1 MNEINTDPV
10 LDMKTLFAIYTD
22 PDGVS
27 IIGVW
32 NGVKMLAAADPDGCV
47 RMSSSLPMDTPMLA
61 GLFHCTESIVQKTL
75 SLFEKLRL
83 LTVTDGLIRIVG
95 CKNDSTTNRIAA
107 RKQDESKET
116 EAHKR
121 ELARLRQAERRA
133 RQKMEKEQQK
143 ENGTATP
150 EANCDKARDEKRDMC
165 DNVRDR
171 HAVTRDRRDNVR
183 DRHAVTRDRRDKVRD
198 MRDTRRDNPTKNR
211 MSTASADSVTER
223 DTLRDMR
230 DSSNTVNTVNNNINA
245 LNDLNALKADK
256 HVSIYEF
263 ENEKDNKHVSPYEFE
278 NEKTETKS
286 KNSWNPSGNCVPW
299 HPEEN
304 GQKIPLN
311 LLPETIRNIINE
323 YNKLPLPKYNGI
335 IPSLLEKMKYLLH
348 HYGERIVIKTI
359 AGIANS
365 TFLLGKKENSSWTAS
380 LSWLMDAKNFA
391 KVYAGKYSN
400 NTDGGSDKNWKL
412 GDPFPIQLPGEGE
425 RRFTAEEQRVAIRK
439 LSIPTTPAQ
448 IRAARLCGLPL
459 DREAII

>member
-1 MNEINTDPV
+1 MNEIHTEPV

-27 IIGVW
+27 IIGAW
-32 NGVKMLAAADPDGCV
+32 NGVKMLAASDPEGCV
-47 RMSSSLPMDTPMLA
+47 RMTSGLPMDTAMLA
-61 GLFHCTESIVQKTL
+61 GLFHCSECIVQKTL
-75 SLFEKLRL
+75 ALFEKLRL
-83 LTVTDGLIRIVG
+83 LTVTDGLIRIAG
-95 CKNDSTTNRIAA
+95 GRNDGATNRIAT
-107 RKQDESKET
+107 RKPDESKET

-133 RQKMEKEQQK
+133 RQKQEKEQQK
-143 ENGTATP
+143 ENIAATP
-150 EANCDKARDEKRDMC
+150 EANCDEARDEKRDRC
-165 DNVRDR
+165 DN
-171 HAVTRDRRDNVR
+171 AR

-198 MRDTRRDNPTKNR
+198 TQRDNPTQNR
-211 MSTASADSVTER
+211 MNTASADSVTER

-230 DSSNTVNTVNNNINA
+230 DTGNTVNSNINNNLNA
-245 LNDLNALKADK
+245 LNALKADK
-256 HVSIYEF
+256 HVSIYET
-263 ENEKDNKHVSPYEFE
+263 ENEKA
-278 NEKTETKS
+278 ETKP
-286 KNSWNPSGNCVPW
+286 KNSLNPSGNCVPW

-311 LLPETIRNIINE
+311 LLPEPIRNVINE

-348 HYGERIVIKTI
+348 RYGERIVIKTI

-400 NTDGGSDKNWKL
+400 NTDGSCDKNWKL

-425 RRFTAEEQRVAIRK
+425 QRFTAEEQRVAIRK

-459 DREAII
+459 DKEAVF

>member
-133 RQKMEKEQQK
+133 RQKQEKEQQK
-143 ENGTATP
+143 ENGTAP
-150 EANCDKARDEKRDMC
+150 EANCDEARDEKRDMC

-171 HAVTRDRRDNVR
+171 HAVTC
-183 DRHAVTRDRRDKVRD
+183 DRRDKVRD
-198 MRDTRRDNPTKNR
+198 MRDTQRDNPTQSR
-211 MSTASADSVTER
+211 MNTASSGSVTER
-223 DTLRDMR
+223 DTRRDMR

-256 HVSIYEF
+256 HVSIYET
-263 ENEKDNKHVSPYEFE
+263 E
-278 NEKTETKS
+278 NEKTETKP
-286 KNSWNPSGNCVPW
+286 KNILNPSGNCVPW

-311 LLPETIRNIINE
+311 LLPETIRNVINE

-348 HYGERIVIKTI
+348 RYGERIVIKTI

-400 NTDGGSDKNWKL
+400 NTDGSCDKNWKL

>member
-1 MNEINTDPV
+1 MNEIHTDPV

-83 LTVTDGLIRIVG
+83 LTVTDGLIRITG
-95 CKNDSTTNRIAA
+95 CKNDSATNRIAA

-133 RQKMEKEQQK
+133 RQKQEKEQQK
-143 ENGTATP
+143 ENVAAP
-150 EANCDKARDEKRDMC
+150 EANG

-171 HAVTRDRRDNVR
+171 HAVTRDM
-183 DRHAVTRDRRDKVRD
+183 RDKVRD
-198 MRDTRRDNPTKNR
+198 MRDTQRDNPAQSR
-211 MSTASADSVTER
+211 MNTASADSVTER
-223 DTLRDMR
+223 DTRRDMR
-230 DSSNTVNTVNNNINA
+230 DSRNTVNRSINNNLNA
-245 LNDLNALKADK
+245 LNALKADK
-256 HVSIYEF
+256 HVSTYET
-263 ENEKDNKHVSPYEFE
+263 ENEKVNKHVSTYGSE
-278 NEKTETKS
+278 NEKTETKP
-286 KNSWNPSGNCVPW
+286 KNSLNPSGNCVPW
-299 HPEEN
+299 QPEEN

-311 LLPETIRNIINE
+311 LLPEPIRNVINE
-323 YNKLPLPKYNGI
+323 YNKLPLPKYNGV

-348 HYGERIVIKTI
+348 RYGERIVIKTI

-400 NTDGGSDKNWKL
+400 NTDGSCDKNWKL

>member
-1 MNEINTDPV
+1 MDAMNTNPL
-10 LDMKTLFAIYTD
+10 LDCKTMLAILNAD
-22 PDGVS
+22 PDGVA
-27 IIGVW
+27 IIGAW
-32 NGVKMLAAADPDGCV
+32 NSMETLAREDPEGCV
-47 RMSSSLPMDTPMLA
+47 RLSPGLPMDNTALA
-61 GLFHCTESIVQKTL
+61 GLLRCRETIVEKTVAV
-75 SLFEKLRL
+75 FEKLKRV
-83 LTVTDGLIRIVG
+83 TVKDGLIKVLGLNETKPFKQNVIPYE
-95 CKNDSTTNRIAA
+95 KTTTSKTAVS
-107 RKQDESKET
+107 ESALAK
-116 EAHKR
+116 KR

-133 RQKMEKEQQK
+133 RQKMEKKQQK
-143 ENGTATP
+143 ENIAATP
-150 EANCDKARDEKRDMC
+150 EANCDEAREEKRDMC

-171 HAVTRDRRDNVR
+171 HAVTRDRRD
-183 DRHAVTRDRRDKVRD
+183 KVRD
-198 MRDTRRDNPTKNR
+198 MRVTQRDNPTQSR
-211 MSTASADSVTER
+211 MNTASSDSVTER
-223 DTLRDMR
+223 DTRRDMR
-230 DSSNTVNTVNNNINA
+230 DTGNTVNSNINNN
-245 LNDLNALKADK
+245 LNALKADK
-256 HVSIYEF
+256 HVSIYET
-263 ENEKDNKHVSPYEFE
+263 ENEKVNKHVSTYETE
-278 NEKTETKS
+278 NEKTETTP
-286 KNSWNPSGNCVPW
+286 KNSLNPSGNCVPW

-323 YNKLPLPKYNGI
+323 YNKLPLPKYNGV

-400 NTDGGSDKNWKL
+400 NTDGSCDKNWKL

>member
-27 IIGVW
+27 IIGAW
-32 NGVKMLAAADPDGCV
+32 NGVKMLAASDPEGCV
-47 RMSSSLPMDTPMLA
+47 RMTSGLPMDTAMLA
-61 GLFHCTESIVQKTL
+61 GLFHCSECIVQKTL
-75 SLFEKLRL
+75 ALFEKLRL
-83 LTVTDGLIRIVG
+83 LTVTDGLIRIAG
-95 CKNDSTTNRIAA
+95 GRKDSATNQIATSKNC
-107 RKQDESKET
+107 ESKAA

-133 RQKMEKEQQK
+133 RQKQEKEQQK
-143 ENGTATP
+143 ENVAAIP
-150 EANCDKARDEKRDMC
+150 DEKCDKARDEKRDMC

-171 HAVTRDRRDNVR
+171 HAVTRDRRD
-183 DRHAVTRDRRDKVRD
+183 KVRD
-198 MRDTRRDNPTKNR
+198 MRDTQRDNPLQSR
-211 MSTASADSVTER
+211 MNTASSGSVTER
-223 DTLRDMR
+223 DTRRDMR
-230 DSSNTVNTVNNNINA
+230 DTGNTVNSNINNN
-245 LNDLNALKADK
+245 LNALKADK
-256 HVSIYEF
+256 HVSIYET
-263 ENEKDNKHVSPYEFE
+263 ENEKVNKHVSTYETE
-278 NEKTETKS
+278 NEKTETTP
-286 KNSWNPSGNCVPW
+286 KNSLNPSGNCVPW

-304 GQKIPLN
+304 GLKIPLN

-323 YNKLPLPKYNGI
+323 YNKLPLPKYNGV

-400 NTDGGSDKNWKL
+400 NTDGSCDKNWKL

>member
-133 RQKMEKEQQK
+133 RQKQEKEQQK
-143 ENGTATP
+143 ENGTAP
-150 EANCDKARDEKRDMC
+150 EANCDEARDEKRDMC

-171 HAVTRDRRDNVR
+171 HAVTC
-183 DRHAVTRDRRDKVRD
+183 DRRDKVRD
-198 MRDTRRDNPTKNR
+198 MRDTQRDNPTQSR
-211 MSTASADSVTER
+211 MNTASSGSVTER
-223 DTLRDMR
+223 DTRRDMR

-256 HVSIYEF
+256 HVSIYET
-263 ENEKDNKHVSPYEFE
+263 E
-278 NEKTETKS
+278 NEKTETKP
-286 KNSWNPSGNCVPW
+286 KNILNPSGNCVPW

-311 LLPETIRNIINE
+311 LLPETIRHVINE

-348 HYGERIVIKTI
+348 RYGERIVIKTI

-400 NTDGGSDKNWKL
+400 NTDGSCDKNWKL

>member
-27 IIGVW
+27 IIGAW
-32 NGVKMLAAADPDGCV
+32 NGVKMLAASDPEGCV
-47 RMSSSLPMDTPMLA
+47 RMTSGLPMDTAMLA
-61 GLFHCTESIVQKTL
+61 GLFHCSECIVQKTL
-75 SLFEKLRL
+75 TLFEKLRL
-83 LTVTDGLIRIVG
+83 LTVTDGLIRIASG
-95 CKNDSTTNRIAA
+95 RNESAINKIAT
-107 RKQDESKET
+107 RKPDESKET

-133 RQKMEKEQQK
+133 RQKQEKEQQK
-143 ENGTATP
+143 ENVAATP
-150 EANCDKARDEKRDMC
+150 DEKCDEARDEKRDMC
-165 DNVRDR
+165 DN
-171 HAVTRDRRDNVR
+171 AR

-198 MRDTRRDNPTKNR
+198 TQRDNPTQNR
-211 MSTASADSVTER
+211 MNTASADSVTER

-230 DSSNTVNTVNNNINA
+230 DTGNTVNSNINNNLNA
-245 LNDLNALKADK
+245 LNALKADK
-256 HVSIYEF
+256 HISTYEMENEKVNKHVSTYEF
-263 ENEKDNKHVSPYEFE
+263 ENEKP
-278 NEKTETKS
+278 ETKP

-299 HPEEN
+299 HPKEN

-311 LLPETIRNIINE
+311 LLPETIRNVINE
-323 YNKLPLPKYNGI
+323 YNKLPLPKYNGV

>member
-1 MNEINTDPV
+1 MNEIHTEPV

-22 PDGVS
+22 PDGAT

-32 NGVKMLAAADPDGCV
+32 NGVKMLAASDPEGCV

-61 GLFHCTESIVQKTL
+61 GLFHCSECIVQKTL

-83 LTVTDGLIRIVG
+83 LTVTDGLIRIAGGRNDGVTNKITAS
-95 CKNDSTTNRIAA
+95 KNC
-107 RKQDESKET
+107 ESKET

-133 RQKMEKEQQK
+133 RQKQEKEQQK
-143 ENGTATP
+143 ENVAAIP
-150 EANCDKARDEKRDMC
+150 DEKCDEARDEKRDRC
-165 DNVRDR
+165 
-171 HAVTRDRRDNVR
+171 DNVR

-198 MRDTRRDNPTKNR
+198 MRDTQRDTQRDNPAQSR
-211 MSTASADSVTER
+211 MNTASTDSVTER

-230 DSSNTVNTVNNNINA
+230 DSSNTVNSNINNNLNA
-245 LNDLNALKADK
+245 LNALNALKADK
-256 HVSIYEF
+256 HVSIYET
-263 ENEKDNKHVSPYEFE
+263 E
-278 NEKTETKS
+278 NEKTETTP
-286 KNSWNPSGNCVPW
+286 KNSLNPSGNCVPW

-304 GQKIPLN
+304 GQKIPLS
-311 LLPETIRNIINE
+311 LLPETICNVINE
-323 YNKLPLPKYNGI
+323 YNKLPLPKYNGV

-348 HYGERIVIKTI
+348 RYGERIVIKTI

-400 NTDGGSDKNWKL
+400 NTDGSCDKNWKL

-425 RRFTAEEQRVAIRK
+425 RRFTAEEQRAAIRK

>member
-27 IIGVW
+27 IIGAW
-32 NGVKMLAAADPDGCV
+32 NGVKMLAASDPEGCV
-47 RMSSSLPMDTPMLA
+47 RMTSGLPMDTAMLA
-61 GLFHCTESIVQKTL
+61 GLFHCSECIVQKTL
-75 SLFEKLRL
+75 ALFEKLRL
-83 LTVTDGLIRIVG
+83 LTVTDGLIRIAG
-95 CKNDSTTNRIAA
+95 GRNESATNKIAT
-107 RKQDESKET
+107 RKPNESKET

-133 RQKMEKEQQK
+133 RQKQEKEQQK
-143 ENGTATP
+143 ENVAATP
-150 EANCDKARDEKRDMC
+150 DEKCDEARDEKRDMC
-165 DNVRDR
+165 DN
-171 HAVTRDRRDNVR
+171 AR

-198 MRDTRRDNPTKNR
+198 TQRDNPAQSR
-211 MSTASADSVTER
+211 MNTASAGSVTER
-223 DTLRDMR
+223 DTPRDMR
-230 DSSNTVNTVNNNINA
+230 DSSNTVNSNINNNLNA
-245 LNDLNALKADK
+245 LNALKADK
-256 HVSIYEF
+256 HISAY
-263 ENEKDNKHVSPYEFE
+263 KFE
-278 NEKTETKS
+278 NEKTETKP

-304 GQKIPLN
+304 RQKIPLS
-311 LLPETIRNIINE
+311 LLPEPIRNVINE
-323 YNKLPLPKYNGI
+323 YNKLPLPKYNGV

-348 HYGERIVIKTI
+348 RYGERIVIKTI

-425 RRFTAEEQRVAIRK
+425 RRFTAEEQRAAIRK

>member
-1 MNEINTDPV
+1 MNEIHTDPV

-27 IIGVW
+27 IIGAW
-32 NGVKMLAAADPDGCV
+32 NGVKMLAASDPEGCV
-47 RMSSSLPMDTPMLA
+47 RMTNGLPMDTAMLA
-61 GLFHCTESIVQKTL
+61 GLFHCSECIVQKTL
-75 SLFEKLRL
+75 ALFEKLRL
-83 LTVTDGLIRIVG
+83 LTVTDGLIRIAG
-95 CKNDSTTNRIAA
+95 GRKDSATNQIATSKNC
-107 RKQDESKET
+107 ESKET

-133 RQKMEKEQQK
+133 RQKQEKEQQK
-143 ENGTATP
+143 ENIAAIP
-150 EANCDKARDEKRDMC
+150 DEKCDEARDENRDMC

-171 HAVTRDRRDNVR
+171 HAVTRDRRD
-183 DRHAVTRDRRDKVRD
+183 TLRD
-198 MRDTRRDNPTKNR
+198 MRDAQRDNPAQSR
-211 MSTASADSVTER
+211 MNTASSDSVTER
-223 DTLRDMR
+223 DTQRDMR
-230 DSSNTVNTVNNNINA
+230 DTGNTVNSNINNNLNA
-245 LNDLNALKADK
+245 LNALKADK
-256 HVSIYEF
+256 HVSIYET
-263 ENEKDNKHVSPYEFE
+263 ENEKP
-278 NEKTETKS
+278 ETTP
-286 KNSWNPSGNCVPW
+286 KNSLNPSGNCVPW

-311 LLPETIRNIINE
+311 LLPETIRNVINE

-348 HYGERIVIKTI
+348 RYGERIVIKTI

-400 NTDGGSDKNWKL
+400 NTDGSCDKNWKL

>member
-1 MNEINTDPV
+1 MNEIHTDPV

-27 IIGVW
+27 IIGAW
-32 NGVKMLAAADPDGCV
+32 NGVKMLAASDPEGCV
-47 RMSSSLPMDTPMLA
+47 RMTSGLPMDTAMLA
-61 GLFHCTESIVQKTL
+61 GLFHCSECIVQKTL
-75 SLFEKLRL
+75 ALFEKLRL
-83 LTVTDGLIRIVG
+83 LTVTDGLIRIAG
-95 CKNDSTTNRIAA
+95 CKKDSATNKIAA
-107 RKQDESKET
+107 RKQDENEDV

-133 RQKMEKEQQK
+133 RQKLEKEQQK
-143 ENGTATP
+143 ENVAATP
-150 EANCDKARDEKRDMC
+150 DEKCDEARDENRDMC
-165 DNVRDR
+165 
-171 HAVTRDRRDNVR
+171 DNVR

-198 MRDTRRDNPTKNR
+198 MRDTQRDNPLQSRIN
-211 MSTASADSVTER
+211 TASAGSVTER
-223 DTLRDMR
+223 DTRRDMR
-230 DSSNTVNTVNNNINA
+230 DMRDTGNTVNSNINNNLNA
-245 LNDLNALKADK
+245 LNALKADK
-256 HVSIYEF
+256 HVSIYET
-263 ENEKDNKHVSPYEFE
+263 ENV
-278 NEKTETKS
+278 KTETTP
-286 KNSWNPSGNCVPW
+286 KNSLNPSGNCVPW

-311 LLPETIRNIINE
+311 LLPEPIRNVINE
-323 YNKLPLPKYNGI
+323 YNKLPLPKYNGV

-348 HYGERIVIKTI
+348 RYGERIVLKTI

-412 GDPFPIQLPGEGE
+412 GDPFPIPLPGENE

-459 DREAII
+459 DKEAVF

>member
-1 MNEINTDPV
+1 MNEIHTDPV

-27 IIGVW
+27 IIGAW
-32 NGVKMLAAADPDGCV
+32 NGVKMLAASDPEGCV
-47 RMSSSLPMDTPMLA
+47 RMTSGLPMDTAMLA
-61 GLFHCTESIVQKTL
+61 GLFHCSECIVQKTL
-75 SLFEKLRL
+75 ALFEKLRL
-83 LTVTDGLIRIVG
+83 LTVTDGLIRIAG
-95 CKNDSTTNRIAA
+95 GRNESATKRIAT
-107 RKQDESKET
+107 RKPDENEEV

-133 RQKMEKEQQK
+133 RQKQEKEQQK
-143 ENGTATP
+143 ENVAATP
-150 EANCDKARDEKRDMC
+150 EANCDEARDEKRDMC
-165 DNVRDR
+165 DN
-171 HAVTRDRRDNVR
+171 AR

-198 MRDTRRDNPTKNR
+198 TLRDNPTQSR
-211 MSTASADSVTER
+211 MNTASAGSVTER
-223 DTLRDMR
+223 DTPRDMR
-230 DSSNTVNTVNNNINA
+230 DSSNTVNSNINNNLNA
-245 LNDLNALKADK
+245 LNTLNALKADK
-256 HVSIYEF
+256 HISTYES
-263 ENEKDNKHVSPYEFE
+263 V
-278 NEKTETKS
+278 NEKTETKP
-286 KNSWNPSGNCVPW
+286 KNSLNPSGNCVPW

-311 LLPETIRNIINE
+311 LLPETIRNVINE

-400 NTDGGSDKNWKL
+400 NTDGSCDKNWKL

>member
-1 MNEINTDPV
+1 MDAMNTNPL
-10 LDMKTLFAIYTD
+10 LDCKTMLAILNAD
-22 PDGVS
+22 PDGVA
-27 IIGVW
+27 IIGAW
-32 NGVKMLAAADPDGCV
+32 NSMETLAREDPEGFV
-47 RMSSSLPMDTPMLA
+47 RLSPGLPMDNTALA
-61 GLFHCTESIVQKTL
+61 GLLHCRETIVEKTVAV
-75 SLFEKLRL
+75 FEKLKRV
-83 LTVTDGLIRIVG
+83 TVKDGLIKVLG
-95 CKNDSTTNRIAA
+95 LNETKPF
-107 RKQDESKET
+107 KQNVIPYEKITSSKTALSESALSK
-116 EAHKR
+116 KR

-143 ENGTATP
+143 ENGTAP
-150 EANCDKARDEKRDMC
+150 EANCDEARDQKRDMC

-171 HAVTRDRRDNVR
+171 HAVTRDRRD
-183 DRHAVTRDRRDKVRD
+183 KVRN
-198 MRDTRRDNPTKNR
+198 MCDTQRDNPTQSR
-211 MSTASADSVTER
+211 MNTASAGSVTER
-223 DTLRDMR
+223 DTRRDMR
-230 DSSNTVNTVNNNINA
+230 DTGNTVNSNINNNLNA
-245 LNDLNALKADK
+245 LNALKADK

-263 ENEKDNKHVSPYEFE
+263 ENEK
-278 NEKTETKS
+278 TETKP
-286 KNSWNPSGNCVPW
+286 KNSLNPSGNCVPW

-311 LLPETIRNIINE
+311 LLPETIRNVINE

-400 NTDGGSDKNWKL
+400 NTDGSCDKNWKL

>member
-1 MNEINTDPV
+1 MNEIHTDPV

-27 IIGVW
+27 IIGAW
-32 NGVKMLAAADPDGCV
+32 NGVKMLAASDPEGCV
-47 RMSSSLPMDTPMLA
+47 RMTSGLPMDTAMLA
-61 GLFHCTESIVQKTL
+61 GLFHCSECIVQKTL
-75 SLFEKLRL
+75 ALFEKLRL
-83 LTVTDGLIRIVG
+83 LTVTDGLIRIAG
-95 CKNDSTTNRIAA
+95 GRNDGATNRIAT
-107 RKQDESKET
+107 RKPDESKEK

-133 RQKMEKEQQK
+133 RQKQEKEQQK
-143 ENGTATP
+143 ENVAATL
-150 EANCDKARDEKRDMC
+150 DEKCDRHTVAQDMC
-165 DNVRDR
+165 
-171 HAVTRDRRDNVR
+171 DNVR

-198 MRDTRRDNPTKNR
+198 MRDTQRDNPTQSR
-211 MSTASADSVTER
+211 MNTASAGSVTER
-223 DTLRDMR
+223 DTRRDMR

-245 LNDLNALKADK
+245 LNALNALNDLNALKADK
-256 HVSIYEF
+256 HVSIYET
-263 ENEKDNKHVSPYEFE
+263 ENEKP
-278 NEKTETKS
+278 ETTP
-286 KNSWNPSGNCVPW
+286 KNSLNPSGNCVPW

-304 GQKIPLN
+304 EQKIPLN
-311 LLPETIRNIINE
+311 LLPETIRHVINE
-323 YNKLPLPKYNGI
+323 YNKLPLPKYNGV

-348 HYGERIVIKTI
+348 RYGERIVIKTI

-400 NTDGGSDKNWKL
+400 NTDGSCDKNWKL

>member
-1 MNEINTDPV
+1 MNEIHTDPV

-27 IIGVW
+27 IIGAW
-32 NGVKMLAAADPDGCV
+32 NGVKMLAASDPEGCV
-47 RMSSSLPMDTPMLA
+47 RMTSGLPMDTAMLA

-83 LTVTDGLIRIVG
+83 LTVTDGLIRIAG
-95 CKNDSTTNRIAA
+95 GRNESATNRITT

-133 RQKMEKEQQK
+133 RQKQEKEQQK
-143 ENGTATP
+143 ENVAAP

-171 HAVTRDRRDNVR
+171 HAVTRDRRD
-183 DRHAVTRDRRDKVRD
+183 KVRD
-198 MRDTRRDNPTKNR
+198 MRDTQRDNPAQSR
-211 MSTASADSVTER
+211 MNTASAGSVTER
-223 DTLRDMR
+223 DTRRDMR
-230 DSSNTVNTVNNNINA
+230 DTGNTVNSNINNNLNA
-245 LNDLNALKADK
+245 LNALKADK
-256 HVSIYEF
+256 HVSIYET
-263 ENEKDNKHVSPYEFE
+263 ENEKVNKHVSTYETE
-278 NEKTETKS
+278 NEKTETTP
-286 KNSWNPSGNCVPW
+286 KNSLNPSGNCVPW

-304 GQKIPLN
+304 GLKIPLN
-311 LLPETIRNIINE
+311 LLPETIRNVINE

-348 HYGERIVIKTI
+348 RYGERIVIKTI

-400 NTDGGSDKNWKL
+400 NTDGSCDKNWKL

>member
-27 IIGVW
+27 IIGAW
-32 NGVKMLAAADPDGCV
+32 NGVKMLAASDPEGCV
-47 RMSSSLPMDTPMLA
+47 RMTSGLPMDTAMLA
-61 GLFHCTESIVQKTL
+61 GLFHCSECIVQKTL
-75 SLFEKLRL
+75 ALFEKLRL
-83 LTVTDGLIRIVG
+83 LTVTDGLIRIAG
-95 CKNDSTTNRIAA
+95 GRNDSATNRIAA

-133 RQKMEKEQQK
+133 RQKQEKEQQK
-143 ENGTATP
+143 ENVAAIP
-150 EANCDKARDEKRDMC
+150 DEKCDEARDEKRDMC

-171 HAVTRDRRDNVR
+171 HAVTRDRRD
-183 DRHAVTRDRRDKVRD
+183 KVRD
-198 MRDTRRDNPTKNR
+198 MRDTQRDNPAQSR
-211 MSTASADSVTER
+211 MNTASADSVTER
-223 DTLRDMR
+223 DTRRDMR
-230 DSSNTVNTVNNNINA
+230 DTGNTVNSNINNNLNA
-245 LNDLNALKADK
+245 LNALKADK
-256 HVSIYEF
+256 HVSIYET
-263 ENEKDNKHVSPYEFE
+263 E
-278 NEKTETKS
+278 NEKTETTP
-286 KNSWNPSGNCVPW
+286 KNSLNPSGNCVPW

-304 GQKIPLN
+304 GQKIPLS
-311 LLPETIRNIINE
+311 LLPETIRNVINE
-323 YNKLPLPKYNGI
+323 YNKLPLPKYNGV

-400 NTDGGSDKNWKL
+400 NTDGSCDKNWKL

>member
-27 IIGVW
+27 IIGAW
-32 NGVKMLAAADPDGCV
+32 NGVKMLAASDPEGCV
-47 RMSSSLPMDTPMLA
+47 RMTSGLPMDTAMLA
-61 GLFHCTESIVQKTL
+61 GLFHCSECIVQKTL
-75 SLFEKLRL
+75 ALFEKLRL
-83 LTVTDGLIRIVG
+83 LTVTDGLIRIAG
-95 CKNDSTTNRIAA
+95 GRNESATNKIAT
-107 RKQDESKET
+107 RKPDESKEA

-133 RQKMEKEQQK
+133 RQKQEKEQQK
-143 ENGTATP
+143 ENVAATP
-150 EANCDKARDEKRDMC
+150 EANCDEARDEKRDMC

-171 HAVTRDRRDNVR
+171 HAVTRDRRD
-183 DRHAVTRDRRDKVRD
+183 KVRD
-198 MRDTRRDNPTKNR
+198 MRDTLRDNPTQSR
-211 MSTASADSVTER
+211 MNTASAGSVTER
-223 DTLRDMR
+223 DTRRDMR
-230 DSSNTVNTVNNNINA
+230 DTGNTVNSNINNNLNA
-245 LNDLNALKADK
+245 LNALKADK
-256 HVSIYEF
+256 HISA
-263 ENEKDNKHVSPYEFE
+263 YEFE
-278 NEKTETKS
+278 NEKTETTP

-299 HPEEN
+299 QPEEN

-311 LLPETIRNIINE
+311 LLPETIRNVINE

-348 HYGERIVIKTI
+348 RYGERIVIKTI

-400 NTDGGSDKNWKL
+400 NTDGSCDKNWKL

>member
-1 MNEINTDPV
+1 MNEIHTDPV

-27 IIGVW
+27 IIGAW
-32 NGVKMLAAADPDGCV
+32 NGVKMLAASDPEGCV
-47 RMSSSLPMDTPMLA
+47 RMTSGLPMDTAMLA
-61 GLFHCTESIVQKTL
+61 GLFHCSECIVQKTL
-75 SLFEKLRL
+75 ALFEKLRL
-83 LTVTDGLIRIVG
+83 LTVTDGLIRIAG
-95 CKNDSTTNRIAA
+95 CKKDSATNRIAA

-133 RQKMEKEQQK
+133 RQKQEKEQQK
-143 ENGTATP
+143 ENVAATP
-150 EANCDKARDEKRDMC
+150 EANCDEAREEKRDRHTVAQDMC
-165 DNVRDR
+165 
-171 HAVTRDRRDNVR
+171 DNVR

-198 MRDTRRDNPTKNR
+198 MCDTQRDNPTQSR
-211 MSTASADSVTER
+211 MNTASAGSVTER
-223 DTLRDMR
+223 DTRRDMR
-230 DSSNTVNTVNNNINA
+230 DTGNTVNSNINNNLNA
-245 LNDLNALKADK
+245 LNALKADK
-256 HVSIYEF
+256 HLSIYEF
-263 ENEKDNKHVSPYEFE
+263 ENEKVNKHISTYETE
-278 NEKTETKS
+278 NEKTETKP
-286 KNSWNPSGNCVPW
+286 KNSLNPSGNCIPW

-304 GQKIPLN
+304 GQKIPLS
-311 LLPETIRNIINE
+311 LLPEPIRHVINE

-348 HYGERIVIKTI
+348 RYGERIVIKTI

-400 NTDGGSDKNWKL
+400 NTDGSCDKNWKL

>member
-1 MNEINTDPV
+1 
-10 LDMKTLFAIYTD
+10 
-22 PDGVS
+22 
-27 IIGVW
+27 
-32 NGVKMLAAADPDGCV
+32 MLAASDPEGCV
-47 RMSSSLPMDTPMLA
+47 RMTSGLPMDTAMLA
-61 GLFHCTESIVQKTL
+61 GLFHCSECIVQKTL
-75 SLFEKLRL
+75 ALFEKLRL
-83 LTVTDGLIRIVG
+83 LTVTDGLIRIAG
-95 CKNDSTTNRIAA
+95 GRNDSVTKRIAT
-107 RKQDESKET
+107 RRPDENEEV

-133 RQKMEKEQQK
+133 RQKLEKEQQK
-143 ENGTATP
+143 ENVA
-150 EANCDKARDEKRDMC
+150 ADMC

-171 HAVTRDRRDNVR
+171 HAVTRDRRD
-183 DRHAVTRDRRDKVRD
+183 TQRD
-198 MRDTRRDNPTKNR
+198 MRDTRRDNPTQSR
-211 MSTASADSVTER
+211 MNTASADSVTER
-223 DTLRDMR
+223 DTRRDMR
-230 DSSNTVNTVNNNINA
+230 DSSNTVNSNINNNLNA
-245 LNDLNALKADK
+245 LNALKADK
-256 HVSIYEF
+256 HVSIYET
-263 ENEKDNKHVSPYEFE
+263 E
-278 NEKTETKS
+278 NEKTETTP
-286 KNSWNPSGNCVPW
+286 KNSLNPSGNCVPW

-304 GQKIPLN
+304 RQKIPLN
-311 LLPETIRNIINE
+311 LLPEAVRNIINE

-348 HYGERIVIKTI
+348 RYGERIVIKTI

-412 GDPFPIQLPGEGE
+412 GDPFPIQLPGESE
-425 RRFTAEEQRVAIRK
+425 RRFTAEEQRAAIRK

>member
-1 MNEINTDPV
+1 MNEIHTDPV

-27 IIGVW
+27 IIGAW
-32 NGVKMLAAADPDGCV
+32 NGVKMLAASDPEGCV
-47 RMSSSLPMDTPMLA
+47 RMTSGLPMDTAMLA
-61 GLFHCTESIVQKTL
+61 GLFHCSECIVQKTL
-75 SLFEKLRL
+75 ALFEKLRL
-83 LTVTDGLIRIVG
+83 LTVTDGLIRIAG
-95 CKNDSTTNRIAA
+95 GRNESATNKIATSKNCEN
-107 RKQDESKET
+107 KET

-133 RQKMEKEQQK
+133 RQKQEKEQQK
-143 ENGTATP
+143 ENVAAP
-150 EANCDKARDEKRDMC
+150 EANCDEARDEKRDMC

-171 HAVTRDRRDNVR
+171 HAVTRDRRD
-183 DRHAVTRDRRDKVRD
+183 KVCD
-198 MRDTRRDNPTKNR
+198 MCDTQRDNPTQSR
-211 MSTASADSVTER
+211 MNTASADSVTER
-223 DTLRDMR
+223 DTRRDMR
-230 DSSNTVNTVNNNINA
+230 DMRDTGNTVNSNINNNLNA
-245 LNDLNALKADK
+245 LNALKADK
-256 HVSIYEF
+256 HVSIYET
-263 ENEKDNKHVSPYEFE
+263 ENEKVNKHISTYETE
-278 NEKTETKS
+278 NEKTETKP

-299 HPEEN
+299 HSEEN
-304 GQKIPLN
+304 RQKIPLN
-311 LLPETIRNIINE
+311 LLPETVRNVINE

-348 HYGERIVIKTI
+348 RYGERIVIKTI

-400 NTDGGSDKNWKL
+400 NTDGSCDKNWKL

>member
-1 MNEINTDPV
+1 MNEIHTDPV

-27 IIGVW
+27 IIGAW
-32 NGVKMLAAADPDGCV
+32 NGVKMLAASDPEGCV
-47 RMSSSLPMDTPMLA
+47 RMTSGLPMDTAMLA
-61 GLFHCTESIVQKTL
+61 GLFHCSECIVQKTL
-75 SLFEKLRL
+75 ALFEKLRL
-83 LTVTDGLIRIVG
+83 LTVTDGLIRIAG
-95 CKNDSTTNRIAA
+95 GRNESETNKIAT
-107 RKQDESKET
+107 RKQDENEEV

-133 RQKMEKEQQK
+133 RQKQEKEQQK
-143 ENGTATP
+143 ENIAATP
-150 EANCDKARDEKRDMC
+150 EANCDEARDEKRDRHT
-165 DNVRDR
+165 VARDM
-171 HAVTRDRRDNVR
+171 RDM
-183 DRHAVTRDRRDKVRD
+183 RDKVRD
-198 MRDTRRDNPTKNR
+198 MRDTQRDNPAQSR
-211 MSTASADSVTER
+211 MNTASADSVTER
-223 DTLRDMR
+223 DTRRDMR
-230 DSSNTVNTVNNNINA
+230 DSRNTVNRSINNNLNA
-245 LNDLNALKADK
+245 LNALKTDK
-256 HVSIYEF
+256 HVSIYET
-263 ENEKDNKHVSPYEFE
+263 ENEKVNKHVSPYEFE
-278 NEKTETKS
+278 NEKTETKP
-286 KNSWNPSGNCVPW
+286 KNSLNPSGNCVPW

-311 LLPETIRNIINE
+311 LLPETIRNVINE

-348 HYGERIVIKTI
+348 RYGERIVIKTI

-400 NTDGGSDKNWKL
+400 NTDGSCDKNWKL

>member
-1 MNEINTDPV
+1 MNVIHTDPV

-27 IIGVW
+27 IIGAW
-32 NGVKMLAAADPDGCV
+32 NGVKMLAASDPEGCV
-47 RMSSSLPMDTPMLA
+47 RMTSGLPMDTAMLA
-61 GLFHCTESIVQKTL
+61 GLFHCSECIVQKTL
-75 SLFEKLRL
+75 ALFEKLRL
-83 LTVTDGLIRIVG
+83 LTVTDGLIRIAG
-95 CKNDSTTNRIAA
+95 GRNDSVTKRIVT
-107 RKQDESKET
+107 RKPDENEEV

-133 RQKMEKEQQK
+133 RQKQEKEQQK
-143 ENGTATP
+143 ENGTAP
-150 EANCDKARDEKRDMC
+150 EANCDEARDEKRDMC
-165 DNVRDR
+165 DN
-171 HAVTRDRRDNVR
+171 AR

-198 MRDTRRDNPTKNR
+198 MRDTRRDNPTQSR
-211 MSTASADSVTER
+211 MNTASTGSVTER

-230 DSSNTVNTVNNNINA
+230 DTGNTVNSNINNNLNA
-245 LNDLNALKADK
+245 LNTLNALKADK
-256 HVSIYEF
+256 HISTYES
-263 ENEKDNKHVSPYEFE
+263 V
-278 NEKTETKS
+278 NEKTETKP
-286 KNSWNPSGNCVPW
+286 KNSLNSSGNCVPW

-304 GQKIPLN
+304 RQKIPLN
-311 LLPETIRNIINE
+311 LLPETIRNVINE
-323 YNKLPLPKYNGI
+323 YNKLPLPKYNGV

-348 HYGERIVIKTI
+348 RYGERIVIKTI

-380 LSWLMDAKNFA
+380 LSWLMDSKNFA

-400 NTDGGSDKNWKL
+400 NTDGSCDKNWKL

>member
-27 IIGVW
+27 IIGAW
-32 NGVKMLAAADPDGCV
+32 NGVKMLAASDPEGCV
-47 RMSSSLPMDTPMLA
+47 RMTSGLPMDTAMLA

-133 RQKMEKEQQK
+133 RQKQEKEQQK
-143 ENGTATP
+143 ENVAATP
-150 EANCDKARDEKRDMC
+150 DEKWDEARDEKRDMC
-165 DNVRDR
+165 DN
-171 HAVTRDRRDNVR
+171 AR

-198 MRDTRRDNPTKNR
+198 MRDTQRDNPTQSR
-211 MSTASADSVTER
+211 MNTASAGSVTER
-223 DTLRDMR
+223 DTRRDMR
-230 DSSNTVNTVNNNINA
+230 DTGNTVNSNINNNLNA
-245 LNDLNALKADK
+245 LNALKADK

-263 ENEKDNKHVSPYEFE
+263 ENEKVNKHVSAYEFE
-278 NEKTETKS
+278 NEKAETKP

-304 GQKIPLN
+304 RQKIPLN
-311 LLPETIRNIINE
+311 LLPETIRNVINE
-323 YNKLPLPKYNGI
+323 YNKLPLPKYNGV

-348 HYGERIVIKTI
+348 RYGERIVIKTI

-400 NTDGGSDKNWKL
+400 NTDGSCDKNWKL

>member
-1 MNEINTDPV
+1 MNEIHTDPV

-27 IIGVW
+27 IIGAW
-32 NGVKMLAAADPDGCV
+32 NGVKMLAASDPEGCV
-47 RMSSSLPMDTPMLA
+47 RMTSGLPMDTAMLA
-61 GLFHCTESIVQKTL
+61 GLFHCSECIVQKTL
-75 SLFEKLRL
+75 ALFEKLRL
-83 LTVTDGLIRIVG
+83 LTVTDGLIRIAG
-95 CKNDSTTNRIAA
+95 GRNESATKRIAT
-107 RKQDESKET
+107 RKPDENEEV

-133 RQKMEKEQQK
+133 RQKQEKEQQK
-143 ENGTATP
+143 ENVAATP
-150 EANCDKARDEKRDMC
+150 EANCDEARDEKRDMC
-165 DNVRDR
+165 DN
-171 HAVTRDRRDNVR
+171 AR

-198 MRDTRRDNPTKNR
+198 TLRDNPTQSR
-211 MSTASADSVTER
+211 MNTASAGSVTER
-223 DTLRDMR
+223 DTQRDMR
-230 DSSNTVNTVNNNINA
+230 DSSNTVNSNINNNLNA
-245 LNDLNALKADK
+245 LNTLNALKADK
-256 HVSIYEF
+256 HISTYES
-263 ENEKDNKHVSPYEFE
+263 V
-278 NEKTETKS
+278 NEKTETKP
-286 KNSWNPSGNCVPW
+286 KNSLNPSGNCVPW

-311 LLPETIRNIINE
+311 LLPETIRNVINE

-400 NTDGGSDKNWKL
+400 NTDGSCDKNWKL

>member
-1 MNEINTDPV
+1 MDAMNTNPL
-10 LDMKTLFAIYTD
+10 LDCKTMLAILNAD
-22 PDGVS
+22 PDGVA
-27 IIGVW
+27 IIGAW
-32 NGVKMLAAADPDGCV
+32 NSMETLAREDPEGCV
-47 RMSSSLPMDTPMLA
+47 RLSPGLPMDNTALA
-61 GLFHCTESIVQKTL
+61 GLLRCRETIVEKTVAV
-75 SLFEKLRL
+75 FEKLKR
-83 LTVTDGLIRIVG
+83 VAVKDGLIKVLDINETKPFKQNVIPYE
-95 CKNDSTTNRIAA
+95 KTTTSKTAVS
-107 RKQDESKET
+107 ESALAK
-116 EAHKR
+116 KR

-133 RQKMEKEQQK
+133 RQKQEKEQQK
-143 ENGTATP
+143 ENIAATP
-150 EANCDKARDEKRDMC
+150 EANCDEARDEKRDMC

-171 HAVTRDRRDNVR
+171 HAVTRDRRD
-183 DRHAVTRDRRDKVRD
+183 KVRD
-198 MRDTRRDNPTKNR
+198 MRDTQRDNPAQSR
-211 MSTASADSVTER
+211 MNTASADSVTER
-223 DTLRDMR
+223 DTRRDMR
-230 DSSNTVNTVNNNINA
+230 DTGNTVNSNINNNLNA
-245 LNDLNALKADK
+245 LNALKADK
-256 HVSIYEF
+256 HVSIYET
-263 ENEKDNKHVSPYEFE
+263 E
-278 NEKTETKS
+278 NEKTETTP
-286 KNSWNPSGNCVPW
+286 KNSLNPSGNCVPW

-311 LLPETIRNIINE
+311 LLPEPIRNVINE

-348 HYGERIVIKTI
+348 RYGERIVIKTI

-400 NTDGGSDKNWKL
+400 NTDGSCDKNWKL

>member
-1 MNEINTDPV
+1 MNEIHTDPV

-27 IIGVW
+27 IIGAW
-32 NGVKMLAAADPDGCV
+32 NGVKMLAASDPEGCV
-47 RMSSSLPMDTPMLA
+47 RMTSGLPMDTAMLA
-61 GLFHCTESIVQKTL
+61 GLFHCSECIVQKTL
-75 SLFEKLRL
+75 ALFEKLRL

-95 CKNDSTTNRIAA
+95 GRNESATNRITP

-133 RQKMEKEQQK
+133 RQKQEKEQQK
-143 ENGTATP
+143 ENVAATP
-150 EANCDKARDEKRDMC
+150 DEKCDEARDEKRDMC
-165 DNVRDR
+165 DN
-171 HAVTRDRRDNVR
+171 AR

-198 MRDTRRDNPTKNR
+198 TLRDNPTQSRVN
-211 MSTASADSVTER
+211 TASAGSVTER

-230 DSSNTVNTVNNNINA
+230 DSSNTVNSNINNNLNA
-245 LNDLNALKADK
+245 LNALKADK
-256 HVSIYEF
+256 HVSIYET
-263 ENEKDNKHVSPYEFE
+263 ENEKVNKHVSTYETE
-278 NEKTETKS
+278 NEKTETKP
-286 KNSWNPSGNCVPW
+286 KNSLNPSGNCVPW

-311 LLPETIRNIINE
+311 LLPETIRNVINE
-323 YNKLPLPKYNGI
+323 YNKLPLPKYNGV

-348 HYGERIVIKTI
+348 RYGERIVIKTI

-400 NTDGGSDKNWKL
+400 NTDGSCDKNWKL

>member
-27 IIGVW
+27 IIGAW
-32 NGVKMLAAADPDGCV
+32 NGVKMLAASDPEGCV
-47 RMSSSLPMDTPMLA
+47 RMTSGLPMDTAMLA
-61 GLFHCTESIVQKTL
+61 GLFHCSECIVQKTL
-75 SLFEKLRL
+75 ALFEKLRL
-83 LTVTDGLIRIVG
+83 LTVTDGLIRIAG
-95 CKNDSTTNRIAA
+95 GRNDSVTKRIAT
-107 RKQDESKET
+107 RKPDENEEV

-133 RQKMEKEQQK
+133 RQKQEKEQQK
-143 ENGTATP
+143 ENVAATP
-150 EANCDKARDEKRDMC
+150 DEKWDEARDEKRDMC
-165 DNVRDR
+165 DN
-171 HAVTRDRRDNVR
+171 AR

-198 MRDTRRDNPTKNR
+198 MRDTQRDNPTQSR
-211 MSTASADSVTER
+211 MNTASSDSVTER
-223 DTLRDMR
+223 DTRRDMR
-230 DSSNTVNTVNNNINA
+230 DTGNTVNSNINNN
-245 LNDLNALKADK
+245 LNALKADK
-256 HVSIYEF
+256 HVSIYET
-263 ENEKDNKHVSPYEFE
+263 ENEKDNKHLSTYETE
-278 NEKTETKS
+278 NEKTETTP
-286 KNSWNPSGNCVPW
+286 KNSLNPSGNCVPW

-311 LLPETIRNIINE
+311 LLPETIRNVINE

-400 NTDGGSDKNWKL
+400 NTDGSCDKNWKL

>member
-1 MNEINTDPV
+1 MNEIHTDPV

-27 IIGVW
+27 IIGAW
-32 NGVKMLAAADPDGCV
+32 NGVKMLAASDPEGCV
-47 RMSSSLPMDTPMLA
+47 RMTSGLPMDTAMLA
-61 GLFHCTESIVQKTL
+61 GLFHCSECIVQKTL
-75 SLFEKLRL
+75 ALFEKLRL
-83 LTVTDGLIRIVG
+83 LTVTDGLIRIAG
-95 CKNDSTTNRIAA
+95 GRNDSVTKRIAT
-107 RKQDESKET
+107 RKPDENEEV

-143 ENGTATP
+143 ENGTAP
-150 EANCDKARDEKRDMC
+150 EANCDEARDEKRDMC
-165 DNVRDR
+165 DN
-171 HAVTRDRRDNVR
+171 AR

-198 MRDTRRDNPTKNR
+198 MRDTQRDNPAQSR
-211 MSTASADSVTER
+211 MNTASADSVTER
-223 DTLRDMR
+223 DNKRDMR
-230 DSSNTVNTVNNNINA
+230 DTGNTVNSKKNNNLNA
-245 LNDLNALKADK
+245 LNALKADK
-256 HVSIYEF
+256 HVSIYET
-263 ENEKDNKHVSPYEFE
+263 E
-278 NEKTETKS
+278 NEKTETTP
-286 KNSWNPSGNCVPW
+286 KNSLNPSGNCVPW

-323 YNKLPLPKYNGI
+323 YNKLPLPKYNGV

-348 HYGERIVIKTI
+348 RYGERIVIKTI

-400 NTDGGSDKNWKL
+400 NTDGSCDKNWKL

-425 RRFTAEEQRVAIRK
+425 RRFTAEEQRAAIRK

-459 DREAII
+459 DKEAVF

>member
-1 MNEINTDPV
+1 MNEIHTDPV

-27 IIGVW
+27 IIGAW
-32 NGVKMLAAADPDGCV
+32 NGVKMLAASDPEGCV
-47 RMSSSLPMDTPMLA
+47 RMTSGLPMDTAMLA
-61 GLFHCTESIVQKTL
+61 GLFHCSECIVQKTL
-75 SLFEKLRL
+75 ALFEKLRL
-83 LTVTDGLIRIVG
+83 LTVTDGLIRIAG
-95 CKNDSTTNRIAA
+95 GRNESATNKIATSKNC
-107 RKQDESKET
+107 ESKET

-133 RQKMEKEQQK
+133 RQKQEKEQQK
-143 ENGTATP
+143 ENVAATP
-150 EANCDKARDEKRDMC
+150 EANCDEARDEKRDRC
-165 DNVRDR
+165 
-171 HAVTRDRRDNVR
+171 DNVR

-198 MRDTRRDNPTKNR
+198 MCDTQRDNPTQSR
-211 MSTASADSVTER
+211 MNTASAGSVTE
-223 DTLRDMR
+223 RDMR

-256 HVSIYEF
+256 HISTYET
-263 ENEKDNKHVSPYEFE
+263 E
-278 NEKTETKS
+278 NEKTETKP

-311 LLPETIRNIINE
+311 LLPEPIRNVINE

-348 HYGERIVIKTI
+348 RYGERIVIKTI

-400 NTDGGSDKNWKL
+400 NTDGSCDKNWKL

-425 RRFTAEEQRVAIRK
+425 RRFTAEEQRAAIRK

-459 DREAII
+459 DKEAVF

>member
-27 IIGVW
+27 IIGAW
-32 NGVKMLAAADPDGCV
+32 NGVKMLAASDPEGCV
-47 RMSSSLPMDTPMLA
+47 RMTSGLPMDTAMLA
-61 GLFHCTESIVQKTL
+61 GLFHCSECIVQKTL
-75 SLFEKLRL
+75 ALFEKLRL
-83 LTVTDGLIRIVG
+83 LTVTDGLIRIAG
-95 CKNDSTTNRIAA
+95 CKKDSATNQIATS
-107 RKQDESKET
+107 KNCESKET

-133 RQKMEKEQQK
+133 RQKQEKEQQK
-143 ENGTATP
+143 ENVAATP
-150 EANCDKARDEKRDMC
+150 EANCDEAREEKRDRHTVAQDMC
-165 DNVRDR
+165 
-171 HAVTRDRRDNVR
+171 DNVR

-198 MRDTRRDNPTKNR
+198 MRDTQRDNPTQSR
-211 MSTASADSVTER
+211 MNTASAGSVTER
-223 DTLRDMR
+223 DTRRDMR
-230 DSSNTVNTVNNNINA
+230 DTGNTVNSNINNN
-245 LNDLNALKADK
+245 LNALKADK
-256 HVSIYEF
+256 HVSIYET
-263 ENEKDNKHVSPYEFE
+263 ENEKVNKHVSTYEFE
-278 NEKTETKS
+278 NEKTETTP
-286 KNSWNPSGNCVPW
+286 KNHLNPSGNCVPW
-299 HPEEN
+299 HPKEN
-304 GQKIPLN
+304 GQKIPLS
-311 LLPETIRNIINE
+311 LLPETIRNVINE
-323 YNKLPLPKYNGI
+323 YNKLPLPKYNGV

-348 HYGERIVIKTI
+348 RYGERIVIKTI

-400 NTDGGSDKNWKL
+400 NTDGSCDKNWKL
-412 GDPFPIQLPGEGE
+412 GDPFPVQLPGEGE